1 LKEDLGTN
9 SDRSDVMAKGD
20 KIPSS
25 ASVANSDNKTSESA
39 SKIEKSSFLFYNVN
53 NFTWKGDLNSL
64 KTFVAAI
71 LKCDDG
77 KWSSSRGEEKLFK
90 SKDFSLKWHGPKKEK
105 LQIMKDNEEK
115 SLQSVLEASAQANGV
130 INQDENIKTTKHMVD
145 VVNKQHDPK
154 PDVDENHS
162 VCGNCEVYQHQI
174 ANIMTLIN
182 EIKAKQEEES
192 QRAIFKST
200 NLEITIKTLSEQNNK
215 MAGEIEQLNLSVSE
229 LSGDNANIK
238 CVLDIKQNE
247 WTKTDQK
254 AKKSSK
260 PAINKE
266 KIPLTPNAFQVLDVE
281 EPSSGNHQNSKE
293 ANHPRGS
300 PKDSTRL

>member
-1 LKEDLGTN
+1 LPERHFSRAPVFPERQLGV
-9 SDRSDVMAKGD
+9 SGVMAKGD

-25 ASVANSDNKTSESA
+25 TSVANSDNKTSESE

-64 KTFVAAI
+64 KTFIAAI

-77 KWSSSRGEEKLFK
+77 KWSSPRGEEKLFK
-90 SKDFSLKWHGPKKEK
+90 SKDFSIKWHCPKKEK

-130 INQDENIKTTKHMVD
+130 INQDENIKTTKHMVN

-162 VCGNCEVYQHQI
+162 MCGNCEVYKHQI

-192 QRAIFKST
+192 QRAVFKST

-215 MAGEIEQLNLSVSE
+215 MAGELE
-229 LSGDNANIK
+229 L
-238 CVLDIKQNE
+238 
-247 WTKTDQK
+247 
-254 AKKSSK
+254 
-260 PAINKE
+260 
-266 KIPLTPNAFQVLDVE
+266 
-281 EPSSGNHQNSKE
+281 
-293 ANHPRGS
+293 
-300 PKDSTRL
+300 